1 MNPNKNLSVVSGLV
15 AATLLLPCAT
25 LLAADYHSVAE
36 IPVGGAGGF
45 DYLTVD
51 AANRHLFVSHGTKV
65 VVIDIEKNKV
75 IGEVTDTPGV
85 HGIAIAPALKK
96 GFTTNG
102 REAKASIFDLNTF
115 KTLSK
120 VETGANP
127 DALLFEASLNEV
139 YTFNGRGQSATV
151 FDADSGKVKATIP
164 LSGKPETG
172 VADSKAGRIYLNLE
186 NKNVVTVIDTKTRKV
201 VTDWPIAPGEEASG
215 MAIDLEHHRLFIGAH
230 NKLMIMMDSET
241 GKVVGSVPIGE
252 DVDANA
258 FDPESQLAFAS
269 NADGTVTIAHEDS
282 PGKLT
287 VVQTLKTQKGAKTM
301 ALDPKTHNIYLAAG
315 SGDNFKVYVYGK

>member
-1 MNPNKNLSVVSGLV
+1 MISYKNFSVVSALV
-15 AATLLLPCAT
+15 ATSLFLPKT
-25 LLAADYHSVAE
+25 SLLAADYHSVAE
-36 IPVGGAGGF
+36 IQVGGAGGF

-65 VVIDIEKNKV
+65 VVIDMEKNKV

-102 REAKASIFDLNTF
+102 REAKASIFDLETF
-115 KTLSK
+115 RTISK

-127 DALLFEASLNEV
+127 DALLFEPSLNEV
-139 YTFNGRGQSATV
+139 YTFNGKGNSATV
-151 FDADSGKVKATIP
+151 IDANSGKVKATIP

-172 VADSKAGRIYLNLE
+172 VADSKAGRIYVNIE
-186 NKNVVTVIDTKTRKV
+186 NKNGVTVIDTKTQKV
-201 VTDWPIAPGEEASG
+201 VADWPIAPGEEASG
-215 MAIDLEHHRLFIGAH
+215 LAFDHEHHRLFIGCH
-230 NKLMIMMDSET
+230 NKLMLMMDSET
-241 GKVVGSVPIGE
+241 GKIVSSVPIGE

-258 FDPESQLAFAS
+258 FDPDNQLAFSS

-282 PGKLT
+282 PSKLT

-315 SGDNFKVYVYGK
+315 TGDNFKVYVYAK